1 MPSPPVVLHRGTQ
14 SIPSTVKADLLFTQ
28 GMIPGERR
36 CGEKEFFLFN
46 SVVIAPLAP
55 PPREL
60 AGALTIKQPRK
71 FSSIKA
77 IRDLAPH
84 RPLFGDRY
92 EPRER

>member
-46 SVVIAPLAP
+46 SVVIAPLTP
-55 PPREL
+55 PPPGIGGCFNDKTASQIFYYESRPPTC
-60 AGALTIKQPRK
+60 AGNRGLT
-71 FSSIKA
+71 
-77 IRDLAPH
+77 
-84 RPLFGDRY
+84 
-92 EPRER
+92 